1 MKKIV
6 ILSDRAA
13 GSYRWISLLNAL
25 FPGCKIEICKVT
37 PDREVFESDPVSS
50 NSEDS
55 MPS

>member
-6 ILSDRAA
+6 ILSDHAA

-25 FPGCKIEICKVT
+25 FPGCEIEICKVT